1 MPQAAVTV
9 VEGPQGAS
17 KARSLMH
24 VFIVGG
30 TGVLGRSL
38 IPLLIAQG
46 HAVRLLARH
55 PDTART
61 IFGDAV
67 EVAPGDLLAS
77 DAASLVAALAGCD
90 AAAHIATAI
99 PRDFSAPGAWE
110 VNTRLRTEGTRRLL
124 DASLAAGVRHY
135 AQESVVL
142 AYPNGGDR
150 WLDEATPLDDSPARA
165 DICAPVIAM
174 EAMVRAAPTDRM
186 AWCILRAG
194 RFVGPGTFQGSLIAN
209 LRAGKV
215 TVPGDGSNWI
225 SPIHV
230 ADMATAVALSLA
242 SAPGGA
248 TFNVVAEPIREG
260 DYDDRLA
267 ALLGVAPPPR
277 DPARLLPP
285 SYRCASD
292 AARRQLGWTPTH
304 SIWPAGLGPMIRDP
318 SQRR

>member
-1 MPQAAVTV
+1 
-9 VEGPQGAS
+9 
-17 KARSLMH
+17 
-24 VFIVGG
+24 
-30 TGVLGRSL
+30 
-38 IPLLIAQG
+38 
-46 HAVRLLARH
+46 
-55 PDTART
+55 
-61 IFGDAV
+61 
-67 EVAPGDLLAS
+67 
-77 DAASLVAALAGCD
+77 
-90 AAAHIATAI
+90 
-99 PRDFSAPGAWE
+99 
-110 VNTRLRTEGTRRLL
+110 
-124 DASLAAGVRHY
+124 
-135 AQESVVL
+135 
-142 AYPNGGDR
+142 
-150 WLDEATPLDDSPARA
+150 
-165 DICAPVIAM
+165 
-174 EAMVRAAPTDRM
+174 VRAAPTDRM

-225 SPIHV
+225 SPIP
-230 ADMATAVALSLA
+230 LSLT

-277 DPARLLPP
+277 DPARPLPP
-285 SYRCASD
+285 SYRCARD

>member
-1 MPQAAVTV
+1 
-9 VEGPQGAS
+9 
-17 KARSLMH
+17 MH

-142 AYPNGGDR
+142 AYPDGGDR
-150 WLDEATPLDDSPARA
+150 
-165 DICAPVIAM
+165 
-174 EAMVRAAPTDRM
+174 
-186 AWCILRAG
+186 
-194 RFVGPGTFQGSLIAN
+194 
-209 LRAGKV
+209 
-215 TVPGDGSNWI
+215 
-225 SPIHV
+225 
-230 ADMATAVALSLA
+230 
-242 SAPGGA
+242 
-248 TFNVVAEPIREG
+248 
-260 DYDDRLA
+260 
-267 ALLGVAPPPR
+267 
-277 DPARLLPP
+277 
-285 SYRCASD
+285 
-292 AARRQLGWTPTH
+292 
-304 SIWPAGLGPMIRDP
+304 
-318 SQRR
+318 